1 MPDLVD
7 GVLELET
14 VGEVGPDEGLLGVG
28 EGGPAL
34 RDQTVGVDHPHVLVR
49 HLHGATQSH
58 SSVTGGIEVER
69 RVEGM
74 YLARQALFD
83 HAVDQ
88 AVDDAQSGAAAAEA
102 HDALLGDLLGRLA
115 LRPERRQNTGQ
126 RDRAGALHDVTPTLF
141 IGQFQKR
148 GLVSC
153 RVVCVLPECRR

>member
-1 MPDLVD
+1 M
-7 GVLELET
+7 
-14 VGEVGPDEGLLGVG
+14 
-28 EGGPAL
+28 
-34 RDQTVGVDHPHVLVR
+34 R
-49 HLHGATQSH
+49 
-58 SSVTGGIEVER
+58 
-69 RVEGM
+69 GM

-148 GLVSC
+148 G
-153 RVVCVLPECRR
+153 VVCVCVCYLNVVVEAEMPVSVLLEQVRCVGVAEVLELDQARGPPQLHGVHEFLDHVVVVLTVTAHTHIEPIDH